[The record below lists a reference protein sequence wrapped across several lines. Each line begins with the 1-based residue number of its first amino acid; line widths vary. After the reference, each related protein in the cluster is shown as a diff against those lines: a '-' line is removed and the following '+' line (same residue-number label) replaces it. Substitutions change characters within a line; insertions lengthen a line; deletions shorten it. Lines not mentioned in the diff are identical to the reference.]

1 MVPAI
6 NADWSIVAERI
17 FSPDAIF
24 WRALATTVTI
34 AVVAQVA
41 GVLLGLLSA
50 LAGLSRFWPIRA
62 LAAAYVLV
70 IRGTP
75 LIVQIFFVFY
85 GVNLFLGLPFNL
97 FPREVEILGL
107 TIPGAAIAGT
117 VALAINEGAYMSE
130 IIRAGIQSV
139 DPGQM
144 EAALS
149 VGMTRPL
156 AMRRIVLPQAARVIV
171 PPLGNEFNGMI
182 KNTSLLAFIGVYEM
196 FFDAEVHY
204 STTFKPVE
212 YFLAV
217 AFWYLVLTT
226 IWTLIQMQIER
237 RLNPAE
243 ETRGGGVMARVRR
256 LQWGR
261 AH

>member
-1 MVPAI
+1 VVPAV
-6 NADWSIVAERI
+6 NVEWSIIAERI
-17 FSPDAIF
+17 FSPDREF
-24 WRALATTVTI
+24 WRALVTTVSI
-34 AVVAQVA
+34 AIIAQ
-41 GVLLGLLSA
+41 LLGIALGLISA
-50 LAGLSRFWPIRA
+50 LAGLSRLLAVRA
-62 LAAAYVLV
+62 LSAAYLLV

-75 LIVQIFFVFY
+75 LVVQIFFIFF
-85 GVNLFLGLPFNL
+85 GANLFFGFNL
-97 FPREVEILGL
+97 FPREVAIVGL
-107 TIPGAAIAGT
+107 TVSGAIIAGI

-130 IIRAGIQSV
+130 IIRAGILSV
-139 DPGQM
+139 EPGQM

-149 VGMTRPL
+149 VGMTRRL

-204 STTFKPVE
+204 STTFQPVE

-226 IWTLIQMQIER
+226 IWSVIQARIER
-237 RLNPAE
+237 RLNRAEQTE
-243 ETRGGGVMARVRR
+243 ETGVMERVRR

>member
-6 NADWSIVAERI
+6 NLEWSIVLERI
-17 FSPDAIF
+17 FSPDREF
-24 WRALATTVTI
+24 WRALATTVSI
-34 AVVAQVA
+34 AVVAQ
-41 GVLLGLLSA
+41 LLGIVLGLISA
-50 LAGLSRFWPIRA
+50 LAGLSRFWPVRA
-62 LAAAYVLV
+62 LSGLYVLV

-75 LIVQIFFVFY
+75 LIVQIFFIFF
-85 GVNLFLGLPFNL
+85 GANLFLGFSL
-97 FPREVEILGL
+97 FPRQVDVLGL
-107 TIPGAAIAGT
+107 TITGAIMAGT
-117 VALAINEGAYMSE
+117 TALAINEGAYMSE

-139 DPGQM
+139 DPGQT

-149 VGMTRPL
+149 VGMTRSL

-226 IWTLIQMQIER
+226 IWSLIQARIER

-243 ETRGGGVMARVRR
+243 QSANGGIRERVRN
-256 LQWGR
+256 LQAGR

>member
-1 MVPAI
+1 VVPAI
-6 NADWSIVAERI
+6 NVEWSIIAERI
-17 FSPDAIF
+17 LSPDAEF
-24 WRALATTVTI
+24 WRALAATI
-34 AVVAQVA
+34 SIAIVAQVL
-41 GVLLGLLSA
+41 GIVLGLISA
-50 LAGLSRFWPIRA
+50 LAGLSRLLPVRA
-62 LAAAYVLV
+62 LSAAYVLV

-75 LIVQIFFVFY
+75 LIVQIFFVFF
-85 GVNLFLGLPFNL
+85 GANLFFGFSL
-97 FPREVEILGL
+97 FPRAVAIAGL
-107 TIPGAAIAGT
+107 TLSGAILAGT

-149 VGMTRPL
+149 VGKTRPL
-156 AMRRIVLPQAARVIV
+156 AMSRIVLPQAARVIV

-226 IWTLIQMQIER
+226 IWSIIQARIER
-237 RLNPAE
+237 RLDPAE
-243 ETRGGGVMARVRR
+243 HQENIGVLERARR

>member
-1 MVPAI
+1 VVPAI
-6 NADWSIVAERI
+6 NVEWSIIAERI
-17 FSPDAIF
+17 FNPDAEF
-24 WRALATTVTI
+24 WRALLTTVCI
-34 AVVAQVA
+34 AVVAQ
-41 GVLLGLLSA
+41 LLGIVLGLISA
-50 LAGLSRFWPIRA
+50 LAGLSRLLPVRA
-62 LAAAYVLV
+62 LSAAYVLV

-75 LIVQIFFVFY
+75 LIVQIFFVFF
-85 GVNLFLGLPFNL
+85 GANLFFGFSL
-97 FPREVEILGL
+97 FPRAVAIAGL
-107 TIPGAAIAGT
+107 TLSGAILAGT

-226 IWTLIQMQIER
+226 IWSIIQALIER
-237 RLNPAE
+237 RLDPAE
-243 ETRGGGVMARVRR
+243 YAQNIGVLERARR